1 MFNGARDVEITD
13 LAGLLA
19 DLLGRPVLNKTGL
32 TGRYD
37 FDFEYAT
44 DGLAGPEGMGPN
56 AGPTVLVT
64 ATDAGASHLIAAVK
78 TQLGLVLKANRASLD
93 VLVVD
98 HIDETPT
105 GN

>member
-1 MFNGARDVEITD
+1 
-13 LAGLLA
+13 
-19 DLLGRPVLNKTGL
+19 
-32 TGRYD
+32 
-37 FDFEYAT
+37 
-44 DGLAGPEGMGPN
+44 MGPN